1 MVLRN
6 SPHVGGRDFIAPDD
20 GSLTPEHIVW
30 SEQAFPRVLRG
41 TKLAD
46 PEAPRA
52 PAVNLALGGDVH
64 RVDDDTQAYARRPS
78 SGAHHLVIDSAGDPL
93 INAIV
98 LPLDDAFELRID
110 AARGFWRDLKG
121 RRPAPAYG
129 ALPGQAKA
137 RHVLNLRAYD
147 GRRSGA
153 AQRRIAETLFAPEP
167 IASRDWRDH
176 PQRHKVRS
184 ILHRADRLVAG
195 GYRDLLFYP
204 GKTPR

>member
-1 MVLRN
+1 MPN
-6 SPHVGGRDFIAPDD
+6 SPHGGDCDFIAPDD
-20 GSLTPEHIVW
+20 GSLTPEQIVW
-30 SEQAFPRVLRG
+30 SEQAFPRVLRA
-41 TKLAD
+41 TRLTD
-46 PEAPRA
+46 PDAQKA
-52 PAVNLALGGDVH
+52 PAVDLSYGGDVH
-64 RVDDDTQAYARRPS
+64 RLDDDAQVYARWPS
-78 SGAHHLVIDSAGDPL
+78 SGAHHLVVDSAGDPL

-121 RRPAPAYG
+121 RRPASAYG
-129 ALPGQAKA
+129 ALPQQAKA
-137 RHVLNLRAYD
+137 RHILNLRAHD
-147 GRRSGA
+147 ARRAGA
-153 AQRRIAETLFAPEP
+153 AQRQIAETLFAHEP

-204 GKTPR
+204 GKAPR